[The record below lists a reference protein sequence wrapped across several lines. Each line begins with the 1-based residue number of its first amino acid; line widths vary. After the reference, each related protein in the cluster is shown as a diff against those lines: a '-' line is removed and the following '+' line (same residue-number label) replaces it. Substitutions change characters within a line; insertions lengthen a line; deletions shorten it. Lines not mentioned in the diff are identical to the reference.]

1 MNKILFISLT
11 LILLIFLTYYL
22 FKTKEN
28 YVTNITNAT
37 NITNVNNIPIDVVYT
52 CYTWVDSYDPE
63 RDYYKNKLLSKTDF
77 NRDKERYEQSEELKY
92 SIKSIEK
99 NCPWVRNIYIVVK
112 DDQKPNFINFDTD
125 LLSQRASSGK
135 NTNKIPIQLIKH
147 SMIMPSSSLP
157 TFSSISIELCLHNIA
172 GLSDYYI
179 YMNDDLFITKPLL
192 KTDFIKEGKPLVNIT
207 PADKEYIKKIKNKD
221 YITNIK
227 NIDYYSFNIMYNKT
241 LLLANK
247 LTNQDLYICPSHVPS
262 ICYKPWDKEIEMLL
276 KTIPFK
282 DSNLWYY
289 SVHEKF
295 RTNDSLALNGC
306 FRPIY
311 YIFKGSNKTDYY
323 NLSSAVYLK
332 DDNKCNNYTIFNNKD
347 IFLCVNEIE
356 DKCKSFFNN
365 EMLKRF

>member
-11 LILLIFLTYYL
+11 LILLILLILLTYYL

-28 YVTNITNAT
+28 YINKISNL
-37 NITNVNNIPIDVVYT
+37 NNVPIDVV
-52 CYTWVDSYDPE
+52 YTWVDSYDPE
-63 RDYYKNKLLSKTDF
+63 RDYYKDKLLLKTDF
-77 NRDKERYEQSEELKY
+77 NRDKSRYEQSEELKY

-112 DDQKPNFINFDTD
+112 DDQKPNFINFDID
-125 LLSQRASSGK
+125 LPSQGASNN

-147 SMIMPSSSLP
+147 SMIMPASSLP

-192 KTDFIKEGKPLVNIT
+192 KTDFIKESSEARFYKGKEGKPIVNIT
-207 PADKEYIKKIKNKD
+207 PSNKQNNDTTNKN
-221 YITNIK
+221 
-227 NIDYYSFNIMYNKT
+227 YSFNIMYNKT

-247 LTNQDLYICPSHVPS
+247 LTNQDLYIYPSHIPS

-276 KTIPFK
+276 KTVPFK
-282 DSNLWYY
+282 NTNLWYY

-295 RTNDSLALNGC
+295 RTNDSIALNGC

-332 DDNKCNNYTIFNNKD
+332 EDNKCNNYTIFNNKD

-356 DKCKSFFNN
+356 DKCKAFFNN